1 MRALREKDLTK
12 LAEHYDTTDLSSELE
27 HAELDETV
35 DPDPMITT
43 SLRLPKSVLDRVRA
57 RAADEGVKP
66 TALMRRWVEQASAN
80 DVSTL
85 EELMRQ
91 VVHDELA
98 PVRQFI
104 ADHERSAG

>member
-1 MRALREKDLTK
+1 MEAKREQDPAK
-12 LAEHYDTTDLSSELE
+12 LAEHYDTTDLSSELDR
-27 HAELDETV
+27 AEFDETS
-35 DPDPMITT
+35 DPMITT

-57 RAADEGVKP
+57 LAADEGVKP
-66 TALMRRWVEQASAN
+66 TALMRRWVERASTN

-91 VVHDELA
+91 VLHEELA